1 MRMTAREKEIFE
13 VLKKEP
19 LISQDELAQRFGI
32 TRSSAAVH
40 ISNLMKKGV
49 ILGKGYVINEQVS
62 VVVVGESYMGIEVGI
77 EENQTSIDVIF
88 GGFGVELSRALANFG
103 LNVKVITVLGNDD
116 VGNTILGRYQ
126 EKGIDTSTV
135 FRHAE
140 QRSARKVMVNGEA
153 RFQEAFKREDYYQ
166 AINQREWVALN
177 CEWLVVQPELQEE
190 IINLTAGRDEE
201 RHPHCCTLKFMEYPA
216 RIPAHIG
223 QYALAVLGVN
233 GSSEIDYYA
242 EQAAGMIKNSNQ
254 NLVFTDGSS
263 RVFCLNE
270 AGAHDFP
277 LMPNQ
282 SFRVK
287 ERLPYLLAG
296 VLYGLSCSYPLR
308 QAVRIGIGA
317 ASGSE

>member
-1 MRMTAREKEIFE
+1 MTEREKEIFE

-19 LISQDELAQRFGI
+19 MISQDELAQRFGI

-62 VVVVGESYMGIEVGI
+62 VVVVGESYMGIEVSNQ
-77 EENQTSIDVIF
+77 ENNTCIDQF
-88 GGFGVELSRALANFG
+88 YGGFGVELSRALANFG
-103 LNVKVITVLGNDD
+103 LNVKVISVIGNDD
-116 VGNTILGRYQ
+116 VGNVLLGRYQ
-126 EKGIDTSTV
+126 EKSIDTSTI
-135 FRHAE
+135 FRHSGR
-140 QRSARKVMVNGEA
+140 RSARKIMVNGEV
-153 RFQEAFKREDYYQ
+153 RFQEAFGRDDYYQ

-177 CEWLVVQPELQEE
+177 CEWLVVQPEMQED

-201 RHPHCCTLKFMEYPA
+201 RMPNYCTLKFMDYPA
-216 RIPAHIG
+216 RIPSYIG
-223 QYALAVLGVN
+223 QYSLAVLGVRHP
-233 GSSEIDYYA
+233 SEIDHYA
-242 EQAAGMIKNSNQ
+242 DQALSLVKKRNQ
-254 NLVFTDGSS
+254 NLVFTDGRS

-270 AGAHDFP
+270 TGESDFP

-282 SFRVK
+282 SFDIN

-308 QAVRIGIGA
+308 QALRIGIGA

>member
-1 MRMTAREKEIFE
+1 M
-13 VLKKEP
+13 
-19 LISQDELAQRFGI
+19 ISQDELAQRFGI

-62 VVVVGESYMGIEVGI
+62 VVVVGESYMGIQVGVRGDDI
-77 EENQTSIDVIF
+77 SIDLIYE
-88 GGFGVELSRALANFG
+88 GFGVELSRALANFG
-103 LNVKVITVLGNDD
+103 LNVKVISVIGNDD
-116 VGNTILGRYQ
+116 VGNILLGRYQ
-126 EKGIDTSTV
+126 EKGIDTSTI
-135 FRHAE
+135 FKHTG
-140 QRSARKVMVNGEA
+140 QRSARKIMVNGEVI
-153 RFQEAFKREDYYQ
+153 FQEAFKREDYYQ

-177 CEWLVVQPELQEE
+177 CEWLVMQPDLQEA
-190 IINLTAGRDEE
+190 IITLTAGRDDE
-201 RHPHCCTLKFMEYPA
+201 RRPNYCTLKYMEYPA
-216 RIPAHIG
+216 RIPSYIG
-223 QYALAVLGVN
+223 QYSLAVLGVRH
-233 GSSEIDYYA
+233 SSEIDYYA
-242 EQAAGMIKNSNQ
+242 DQALGLVKKSNQ

-263 RVFCLNE
+263 RVFCLSD
-270 AGAHDFP
+270 AGETDFP

-282 SFRVK
+282 SFDID

>member
-1 MRMTAREKEIFE
+1 MRMTEREKEIFE

-19 LISQDELAQRFGI
+19 MISQDELAQRFGI

-62 VVVVGESYMGIEVGI
+62 VVVIGESYMGIQVASH
-77 EENQTSIDVIF
+77 ENNNSIDLYY

-103 LNVKVITVLGNDD
+103 LNVKVISVIGNDD
-116 VGNTILGRYQ
+116 VGNILLGRYQ
-126 EKGIDTSTV
+126 EKGIDASTI
-135 FRHAE
+135 FRHSAR
-140 QRSARKVMVNGEA
+140 RSARKVMVDNEI
-153 RFQEAFKREDYYQ
+153 RFQEAFGREDYHQ

-177 CEWLVVQPELQEE
+177 CEWLVVQPELQED
-190 IINLTAGRDEE
+190 ILNLTAGRDEE
-201 RHPHCCTLKFMEYPA
+201 KMPSYCTLKFLDYPG
-216 RIPAHIG
+216 RIPSYLS
-223 QYALAVLGVN
+223 QYSLAVLGVQN
-233 GSSEIDYYA
+233 PSEIDYYA
-242 EQAAGMIKNSNQ
+242 DQALAMVKRVDQ
-254 NLVFTDGSS
+254 NMVFTDGRS
-263 RVFCLNE
+263 RVLCLS
-270 AGAHDFP
+270 GASETDFP

-282 SFRVK
+282 SFDID

-296 VLYGLSCSYPLR
+296 VLYGLSCTYPLR

>member
-1 MRMTAREKEIFE
+1 MRMTEREKEIFE

-19 LISQDELAQRFGI
+19 MISQDELAQRFGI

-62 VVVVGESYMGIEVGI
+62 VVVIGESYMGIQVVNH
-77 EENQTSIDVIF
+77 ENNTSIDLYY

-103 LNVKVITVLGNDD
+103 LNVKVISVIGNDD
-116 VGNTILGRYQ
+116 VGNILLGRYQ
-126 EKGIDTSTV
+126 EKGIDTSTIL
-135 FRHAE
+135 RHSSR
-140 QRSARKVMVNGEA
+140 RSARKVMVDSEIM
-153 RFQEAFKREDYYQ
+153 FQEAFGREDYYQ
-166 AINQREWVALN
+166 AINLREWVALN
-177 CEWLVVQPELQEE
+177 CEWLVVQPELQED

-201 RHPHCCTLKFMEYPA
+201 KMPNYCTLKFLDYPA
-216 RIPAHIG
+216 RIPSYIG
-223 QYALAVLGVN
+223 QYSLAVLGVRHP
-233 GSSEIDYYA
+233 SEIDYYA
-242 EQAAGMIKNSNQ
+242 DQALAMVKRVSQ
-254 NLVFTDGSS
+254 NMVFTDGRS
-263 RVFCLNE
+263 RVLCLS
-270 AGAHDFP
+270 GASETDFP

-282 SFRVK
+282 SFDID

-296 VLYGLSCSYPLR
+296 VLYGLSCTYPLR